1 MNLLIKRG
9 ADVNK
14 SNEHGQ
20 TPLHAAT
27 HVDTED
33 GIVLVKALIAHG
45 ADVNAKVR
53 IPSTPDEVID
63 IISDGGTPLHNAA
76 GVSLVVDSND
86 DFEVVSN
93 RLAVRLLLAHGA
105 KVNKRDAFG
114 CTPIWNAWYAGSL
127 DVMELLIEHGTDINI
142 RNNEN
147 GGTILHDVAYDG
159 WLEGVQ
165 LLIAHGANIHSRDFN
180 GETPLHRAAL
190 GRSMDVVS
198 FLVNHGADVHAAS
211 KRNETPQLFLNEP
224 NDIEPILL
232 PSNAQTYA
240 IIVTDGLDVRMKL
253 KSESVD
259 YDTIWFP
266 NNAHV
271 EVLNAAFKSWI
282 TQGKYKSHMGYIQ
295 PEYILEHF
303 EQYNS
308 EYAGFIKD
316 GAKYIISN
324 KVPQSLYDPMKSPPR
339 NGFSGIMDGG
349 CAQIVFVF
357 NVRSNQIVWS
367 RCNGM

>member
-1 MNLLIKRG
+1 
-9 ADVNK
+9 
-14 SNEHGQ
+14 
-20 TPLHAAT
+20 
-27 HVDTED
+27 
-33 GIVLVKALIAHG
+33 
-45 ADVNAKVR
+45 
-53 IPSTPDEVID
+53 
-63 IISDGGTPLHNAA
+63 
-76 GVSLVVDSND
+76 
-86 DFEVVSN
+86 
-93 RLAVRLLLAHGA
+93 
-105 KVNKRDAFG
+105 
-114 CTPIWNAWYAGSL
+114 
-127 DVMELLIEHGTDINI
+127 
-142 RNNEN
+142 
-147 GGTILHDVAYDG
+147 
-159 WLEGVQ
+159 
-165 LLIAHGANIHSRDFN
+165 
-180 GETPLHRAAL
+180 LHRAAL